1 MEEVRLG
8 TVGSGKIVRSILD
21 NVLRTDGIRLQSAY
35 SRTLDKAEQLIREYG
50 GVTAY
55 ADFSAFLA
63 DEAVNTVYIASPN
76 LLHYAQTKAAL
87 LAGKNVI
94 CEKPFVTR
102 ADEAR
107 ELAALARERGLVLA
121 EAAPTTY
128 LPNFRIL
135 REKLP
140 EIGRIRLVLSNYSQY
155 SSRYDA
161 VLRGEKPNIFNPEF
175 AGGCLM
181 DINFY
186 NLLLNV
192 VLFGMPEK
200 AVYCPNIRPGYADTS
215 GVLLLQ
221 YEDFLSENAGAKDAD
236 GVNFFQIEGEKGY
249 IYVENGANGLAA
261 LRVVT
266 RNGEERLNSQ
276 PDPDRWFY
284 EVREM
289 TQLLLADD
297 RAAFDRRLDRTVETV
312 ALTESVHL
320 AAGIR
325 FPGDK

>member
-8 TVGSGKIVRSILD
+8 TIGSGTIVHSVLD
-21 NVLRTDGIRLQSAY
+21 NVLRTKGICLQSAY
-35 SRTLDKAEQLIREYG
+35 SRTQDKAEALIRAYG
-50 GVTAY
+50 GKSAFTDLA
-55 ADFSAFLA
+55 AFLA

-76 LLHYAQTKAAL
+76 LLHYGQAKAAL

-102 ADEAR
+102 AEEAK
-107 ELAALARERGLVLA
+107 ELAALARERDLILA

-135 REKLP
+135 QERLP

-192 VLFGMPEK
+192 ELFGTPK
-200 AVYCPNIRPGYADTS
+200 SAAYYPNIYPGLADTS
-215 GVLLLQ
+215 GVLMLQ
-221 YEDFLSENAGAKDAD
+221 YEDFISENAGAKDAA

-249 IYVENGANGLAA
+249 IYIENGANGLAA
-261 LRVVT
+261 LRLVT
-266 RNGEERLNSQ
+266 GSREERLNAQ
-276 PDPDRWFY
+276 PEPDRWFY
-284 EVREM
+284 EVQEM
-289 TQLLLADD
+289 TRLLLTED
-297 RAAFDRRLDRTVETV
+297 REAFGWRLDRTVEAV
-312 ALTESVHL
+312 ALTESVRL

-325 FPGDK
+325 FPGD

>member
-8 TVGSGKIVRSILD
+8 TIGSGKIVHQILD
-21 NVLRTDGIRLQSAY
+21 NVLRTEGIRLQSAY
-35 SRTLDKAEQLIREYG
+35 SRSKEKAEQLVKEYG
-50 GVTAY
+50 GCSAY
-55 ADFSAFLA
+55 TDLSAMLT

-76 LLHYAQTKAAL
+76 LLHYEQAKAAL

-102 ADEAR
+102 AEQAR
-107 ELAALARERGLVLA
+107 ELSALARERHLVLA

-128 LPNFRIL
+128 LPNFRL
-135 REKLP
+135 LKEALP
-140 EIGRIRLVLSNYSQY
+140 KIGRIRLVLSNYSQY

-192 VLFGMPEK
+192 VLFGTPKE
-200 AVYCPNIRPGYADTS
+200 AVYYPNLKPGLADTS
-215 GVLLLQ
+215 GVLLFK
-221 YEDFLSENAGAKDAD
+221 YDDFLSENAGAKDAD
-236 GVNFFQIEGEKGY
+236 GVNFFQIEGQKGY
-249 IYVENGANGLAA
+249 IYVENGSNGLAA

-266 RNGEERLNSQ
+266 KDGEEKLNDQ

-284 EVREM
+284 EVQEM
-289 TQLLLADD
+289 TRLLLADD
-297 RAAFDRRLDRTVETV
+297 YAAFDARLDRTVEAV
-312 ALTESVHL
+312 ALTESVRL
-320 AAGIR
+320 AAGLR
-325 FPGDK
+325 FPGDR

>member
-107 ELAALARERGLVLA
+107 ELAALARERGLILA

-192 VLFGMPEK
+192 VLFGTPEK
-200 AVYCPNIRPGYADTS
+200 AVYYPNICPGYADTS

-312 ALTESVHL
+312 ALTESVRL

>member
-312 ALTESVHL
+312 ALTESVRL